1 MLIYAITIFL
11 SAFLLFQVQ
20 PMIAKMILPWFGG
33 TAAVWATCLLFFQTA
48 LLLGYAYSHGIVKRL
63 KPKQQWMLHAVL
75 LVLCLALLPVVPN
88 AAWKPLTPDA
98 PILRILGLLAVT
110 IGLPYFMLSTTGPLV
125 QAWYVQAHPGKVP
138 YRLFALS
145 NLGSMAAL
153 LSYPPLV
160 EPFLTLRAQALTWS
174 GLFGLF
180 ALVCIYTGWRS
191 YKGAVT
197 VEETEAEEEAAVEQP
212 SRGSYALWIAL
223 AAGPSMLL
231 LSLTTHMS
239 MDLAPI
245 PFLWI
250 LPLTLYLL
258 SFILCFDADGWYQRK
273 WFLIAMPA
281 ALGMLAWL
289 TSLGPS
295 ERPDL
300 RLCIAVYS
308 LAFFIVCMVCHGE
321 LSLRKPHPKFLTG
334 FFLMVSVGGAVGGVF
349 VALLAPTLFNAY
361 YELPIS
367 VAACGVL
374 AAVVVF
380 LEKDWPFRKDLLG
393 WPAILVYTVVAGL
406 LGLVGRDV
414 RDMVKNSVVV
424 TRNFYGEMRV
434 NQYNGLYDWDGYR
447 SLVHGAINHGEQFT
461 HPARRR
467 EVATYY
473 CEDTG
478 VGMTMRNRNI
488 ADMQRVGVIG
498 LGTGTLAGYSR
509 VGDLYRFYEINP
521 AVEGVAKDHFW
532 YLKNAE
538 GAIEVVLG
546 DARLSLERE
555 PVENYDTL
563 VVDAFSSDSIP
574 VHLLTKEALQQ
585 YFRHLRPNG
594 VLAVHISNRFINLAP
609 VLERGAKAL
618 GKAALFVES
627 DDDEEGKCFGT
638 SWVLLASNPE
648 VFKAEAYK
656 NGKPL
661 EAAPWLRTWTD
672 DYSNIFR
679 VLKYGGTR

>member
-48 LLLGYAYSHGIVKRL
+48 LLAGYGYSHGIVKRL
-63 KPKQQWMLHAVL
+63 KPKQQWMLHAGL
-75 LVLCLALLPVVPN
+75 LAACLLLLPVVPN

-98 PILRILGLLAVT
+98 PILRILGLLAAT

-145 NLGSMAAL
+145 NLGSMVAL

-160 EPFLTLRAQALTWS
+160 EPFLTLRVQALTWS

-180 ALVCIYTGWRS
+180 ALICIYTGWKS
-191 YKGAVT
+191 YRGAVT
-197 VEETEAEEEAAVEQP
+197 VEEGVQEEGVAPEHP
-212 SRGSYALWIAL
+212 SRGSYLFWIAL

-258 SFILCFDADGWYQRK
+258 SFILCFDAEGWYQRK
-273 WFLIAMPA
+273 WFLIALPV
-281 ALGMLAWL
+281 ALGMLGWL
-289 TSLGPS
+289 SSQGPS

-367 VAACGVL
+367 IAACGLL

-380 LEKDWPFRKDLLG
+380 QEREWPFRKELLG

-406 LGLVGRDV
+406 IGLVGREM
-414 RDMVKNSVVV
+414 RDMVKTSVVV
-424 TRNFYGEMRV
+424 TRNFYGELRV

-447 SLVHGAINHGEQFT
+447 SLVHGAINHGEEYT

-473 CEDTG
+473 CADTG
-478 VGMTMRNRNI
+478 VGLVMQNRNI
-488 ADMQRVGVIG
+488 ADLQRVGVIG

-509 VGDLYRFYEINP
+509 MGDLYRFYEINP
-521 AVEGVAKDHFW
+521 AVEDVAKNHFW

-538 GAIEVVLG
+538 GAIDVVLG

-585 YFRHLRPNG
+585 YFRHLKPNG
-594 VLAVHISNRFINLAP
+594 VLAVHISNRFIDLAP
-609 VLERGAKAL
+609 VLERGANAL

-627 DDDEEGKCFGT
+627 DDDEDGKCFGT
-638 SWVLLASNPE
+638 SWVLVTSNPA

-656 NGKPL
+656 KGKPL
-661 EAAPWLRTWTD
+661 EAAPWLKTWTD